1 MQKEFPKFRFHPNP
15 IANYVI
21 KESDTECPVC
31 HQKTGYGYSVPFYT
45 TADVE
50 NLCPWCI
57 ANGEAAKKY
66 NGEFQGTETIETA
79 MPQFDEN
86 GQYCG
91 HSKPQIPEDE
101 LDELIHRTPGYF
113 AWQQEEW
120 LVHCNSPCAF
130 IGYVGWNEIKDQLDR
145 FIDIEKDCQR
155 FNDKWG
161 ITELSENL
169 FNGSSCQGYLFECI
183 HCHGYRLCM
192 DYD

>member
-1 MQKEFPKFRFHPNP
+1 MFAITSLVSFLRECKMMEYETRLIYVALNNP
-15 IANYVI
+15 
-21 KESDTECPVC
+21 E
-31 HQKTGYGYSVPFYT
+31 
-45 TADVE
+45 
-50 NLCPWCI
+50 
-57 ANGEAAKKY
+57 
-66 NGEFQGTETIETA
+66 
-79 MPQFDEN
+79 MPQFDKN

-101 LDELIHRTPGYF
+101 LDELIHRTPGYW

-145 FIDIEKDCQR
+145 FIDLEKDCQR
-155 FNDKWG
+155 FNEKWG

-183 HCHGYRLCM
+183 HCHG
-192 DYD
+192 